1 VARKFALVSGSPD
14 FGFPRDDR
22 LLMKKCPYCGRGD
35 NADDAATCSECGTDL
50 HPRKTTIFQNLNIK
64 AWLANLSRS
73 LAMWQK
79 VSILALVLTFASLA
93 AYVASFY
100 LHHAKMS
107 ETQVIAIAS
116 DAAVTNGFFLNE
128 FDSPHAKFEP
138 WKHNRTWVVTF
149 GLKMVTPWEPP
160 LPPRHSAHGAPSQFF
175 AIVSDQ
181 TGKVVF
187 GLPGATISGPTPV
200 PLPPGFKFWP
210 ISNKG
215 NSGVNTN

>member
-1 VARKFALVSGSPD
+1 
-14 FGFPRDDR
+14 
-22 LLMKKCPYCGRGD
+22 MKKCPYCGRD
-35 NADDAATCSECGTDL
+35 NTTDNTSTCNACGTDL
-50 HPRKTTIFQNLNIK
+50 NPKQSATFQNLNIR
-64 AWLANLSRS
+64 ARLANLSRS

-79 VSILALVLTFASLA
+79 VSILILVLTIAGLA

-100 LHHAKMS
+100 LHHPMMS
-107 ETQVIAIAS
+107 ESQVIAIAS
-116 DAAVTNGFFLNE
+116 NAAVTNGFFLNE

-138 WKHNRTWVVTF
+138 WKHNRTWIVTF

-181 TGKVVF
+181 TGKVIF
-187 GLPGATISGPTPV
+187 GLPGAIISGPTPV

-210 ISNKG
+210 LSNREPSKL
-215 NSGVNTN
+215 NKN